1 MSTILASLPV
11 ILSSV
16 GLFLSV
22 WIVLPA
28 FTAALLPL
36 TVGAPEISP
45 WLMAGNAIAIAI
57 TVSIRAYPFWKGSV
71 AIACLAFTLSCLPLV
86 QLPLVVRQLSSDL
99 QPTIGDTYF
108 PASSSQPPTAF
119 RRHPFTILD
128 SIRGIPTADVI
139 HESAI
144 PFATPAGEELALD
157 IYRPARE
164 LPAQTVVLNPTLIT
178 IYGGAWQRGSPSN
191 NAEFNRYM
199 ASQGYTV
206 VALDYRHAPQFR
218 FPAQIED
225 VWTALA
231 WIDERAERY
240 NIDRDRLAVLGRSA
254 GAQLAMLLAYSKE
267 PPIADLPPIRAVV
280 SFYGP
285 VNLASGYRQPP
296 IPDPIDTRQT
306 LEIFL
311 GGSPDEVPEL
321 YRQASPISYVR
332 PNLPPSLLI
341 YGGRDLVVKAEYGR
355 ELAQT
360 LEATGNTVAW
370 IEIPWADHAFDT
382 IFNGVSSQLSLYY
395 IERFLAWALSPE
407 ILSS

>member
-1 MSTILASLPV
+1 
-11 ILSSV
+11 
-16 GLFLSV
+16 
-22 WIVLPA
+22 
-28 FTAALLPL
+28 
-36 TVGAPEISP
+36 
-45 WLMAGNAIAIAI
+45 
-57 TVSIRAYPFWKGSV
+57 
-71 AIACLAFTLSCLPLV
+71 
-86 QLPLVVRQLSSDL
+86 
-99 QPTIGDTYF
+99 
-108 PASSSQPPTAF
+108 
-119 RRHPFTILD
+119 
-128 SIRGIPTADVI
+128 
-139 HESAI
+139 
-144 PFATPAGEELALD
+144 
-157 IYRPARE
+157 
-164 LPAQTVVLNPTLIT
+164 
-178 IYGGAWQRGSPSN
+178 SN

-306 LEIFL
+306 LEILL

-395 IERFLAWALSPE
+395 IERFLAWTLSPE